1 MRYNGLVKGRVYM
14 DKIKL
19 SERLKQLR
27 NSKGLF
33 QKEVADKLGI
43 KQNTLS
49 GYENGTR
56 SPDNELLKD
65 IADFYNVTLDY
76 LLGRSDDPT
85 LTEKENKDFLEIKKL
100 IDKMEREG
108 KHNELEQLKSYTKWL
123 AHDLEED

>member
-1 MRYNGLVKGRVYM
+1 M